1 MESLYNIINE
11 KLEVKHKVTKKEK
24 KIIQKCIYN
33 ELEKNNTTGRFYHD
47 DSWQGVDFVRKDIE
61 EGLYNAFRKTNVE
74 YDFLIS
80 PIDGGY
86 QKSKD
91 GMSQWKA
98 YKVEIYLK
106 KQKEEPIM
114 IGSLNCHAAGT
125 LQDPF
130 ETYDMSFVLSI

>member
-1 MESLYNIINE
+1 MELLYNVIQE
-11 KLEVKHKVTKKEK
+11 KLKITHKTSQKEK
-24 KIIQKCIYN
+24 KTIQNCIYKQ
-33 ELEKNNTTGRFYHD
+33 LQKNNTTGKFYND
-47 DSWQGVDFVRKDIE
+47 DHWLGVDAVRDDVE
-61 EGLYNAFRKTNVE
+61 EGLYQAFRKTNIE

-114 IGSLNCHAAGT
+114 VGSLNCHAAGT
-125 LQDPF
+125 IEDPF
-130 ETYDMSFVLSI
+130 KMYDMSFVLSV